1 MYGTDMKLN
10 EAFDQV
16 RSLLDAASPAAIAV
30 YRPDGE
36 AVVSPV
42 WFRVNEGMFEVV
54 MALADRKLEHLRADP
69 RCVLLIFETAPPF
82 RGVQVRG
89 RADIVVDT
97 GAAARLA
104 IASRYLGQD
113 RGRQY
118 ADTARR
124 PPGVI
129 VRLPLEDARAW
140 DLTASLP

>member
-1 MYGTDMKLN
+1 MKLDD
-10 EAFDQV
+10 ATIQMW
-16 RSLLDAASPAAIAV
+16 SLLDAASPAVIAV
-30 YRPDGE
+30 YRADGE
-36 AVVSPV
+36 VVVSPV
-42 WFRVNEGMFEVV
+42 WYRVNERMFEMV
-54 MALADRKLEHLRADP
+54 MAESDRKLDNLRADP
-69 RCVLLIFETAPPF
+69 RCVLQIFETVPPF

-89 RADIVVDT
+89 RAELVADT

-113 RGRQY
+113 RGRRY

-140 DLTASLP
+140 DLTASLT